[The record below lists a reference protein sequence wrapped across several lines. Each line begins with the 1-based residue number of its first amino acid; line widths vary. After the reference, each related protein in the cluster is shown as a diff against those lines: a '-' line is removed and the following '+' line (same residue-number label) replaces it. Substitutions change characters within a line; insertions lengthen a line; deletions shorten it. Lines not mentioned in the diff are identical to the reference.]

1 MSKRQRF
8 VISSFVL
15 SLGFITIQ
23 FIEERFKILGISL
36 LGFLTLILFWWG
48 LWEGLGKDM
57 TLVSLVLPFLFTVSV
72 GFFWFLLPANILAR
86 LPVIIL
92 FGIGNYVLFLTMN
105 IYTVSAVRTI
115 ALLRAAR
122 GVGFVLTLLVSFL
135 IFDTILSLRLPLWLT
150 PLLIGFTSFP
160 ILLQGFWSVGL
171 EKKYEKRVFYLA
183 GVTTLVIAEMSMTL
197 YFWPVTLVVGSLF
210 LTVGVY
216 MLVGL
221 GQALLEGRLFVQTIK
236 EYLLVGILVFMG
248 MFLATHWG

>member
-160 ILLQGFWSVGL
+160 ILLQGFWSVSL
-171 EKKYEKRVFYLA
+171 EKEYEKRLFYLS
-183 GVTTLVIAEMSMTL
+183 GVTTLVIVEMSMTL

-221 GQALLEGRLFVQTIK
+221 GQALLEGRLFIQTIK

-248 MFLATHWG
+248 MSLATHWG